1 MNSLNHR
8 LKVFQQLRFFVK
20 TMGKNFGPL
29 VEAGPL
35 WLEHD
40 EPLFS
45 KAQVALPIPRVVRPR
60 PGNGGPPSAL

>member
-35 WLEHD
+35 WPEHD
-40 EPLFS
+40 EPLLCE
-45 KAQVALPIPRVVRPR
+45 AQVALPIDRVIWPS
-60 PGNGGPPSAL
+60 PGNGSPPGVL